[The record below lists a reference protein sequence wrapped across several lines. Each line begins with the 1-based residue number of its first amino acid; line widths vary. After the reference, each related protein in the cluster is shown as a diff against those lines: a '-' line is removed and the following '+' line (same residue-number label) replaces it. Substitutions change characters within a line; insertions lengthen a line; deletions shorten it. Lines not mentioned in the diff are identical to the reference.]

1 MLRAN
6 GTTSMMALGEVSLYY
21 RLTVRSYITVF
32 LLTMQHISILTYS
45 SHTYHHIFAAN
56 SNAVTHQCL
65 TGTYLRQ
72 NAFYALVVRLW
83 NFLFADWRQHN
94 L

>member
-1 MLRAN
+1 MLRAT
-6 GTTSMMALGEVSLYY
+6 GTTSMIALGEVSLYY
-21 RLTVRSYITVF
+21 RLTVRPYITVF

-45 SHTYHHIFAAN
+45 SHSYHHIFAAN
-56 SNAVTHQCL
+56 NNAVTHRCL

-83 NFLFADWRQHN
+83 DFLLADSRQHN